1 MNYQFTR
8 LMDTVCKNIIKFS
21 TDASLAADVE
31 KNGHDIQPHTEERNK
46 KTRPKP
52 GFVVSSQR

>member
-8 LMDTVCKNIIKFS
+8 LIDTVCKNIIKFS
-21 TDASLAADVE
+21 TDASVAADDK
-31 KNGHDIQPHTEERNK
+31 KNEHHNQPHTEERDK